1 MKPKKK
7 SLVRTLCEYGLIRY
21 KEPLTVIECEVFFD
35 GQLSKNYIAH
45 TLSKYFGEMYNG
57 RYATYANKNSFFEY
71 VFGNVEIPFKN
82 SKTK

>member
-35 GQLSKNYIAH
+35 GQVSKKYIAR
-45 TLSKYFGEMYNG
+45 TLSKYFGEMYKG
-57 RYATYANKNSFFEY
+57 RYATYANKNSFLNMCSEMLSF
-71 VFGNVEIPFKN
+71 PFKIL
-82 SKTK
+82 K